1 MSAREKRQNG
11 ISVIRENRQNCFF
24 VGGNVACIY
33 IALYIRIVLI
43 AVPI

>member
-1 MSAREKRQNG
+1 MSAREKTERN
-11 ISVIRENRQNCFF
+11 ICDKRESTELLFW
-24 VGGNVACIY
+24 ACRRKRSMY